1 MPNWLKELEKL
12 LDAYAGDTGGSNSR
26 FKLFL
31 SAEPSTGVPIGILD
45 RSIKL
50 TNEPP
55 AGLRANMT
63 RGWTFFPKDEV
74 EDQDPRTKAILFAL
88 CFFHTTLIERKRF
101 GAKGWNMSYPFSMG
115 DLRDSYAVMNRYLS
129 NN

>member
-1 MPNWLKELEKL
+1 M
-12 LDAYAGDTGGSNSR
+12 DSYAGETGGGNQR

-31 SAEPSTGVPIGILD
+31 SAEPSNGVPIGILD

-63 RGWTFFPKDEV
+63 RGWTYFPKEEI
-74 EDQDPRTKAILFAL
+74 ED
-88 CFFHTTLIERKRF
+88 
-101 GAKGWNMSYPFSMG
+101 
-115 DLRDSYAVMNRYLS
+115 
-129 NN
+129 